1 MIAQF
6 SQKIILEQDI
16 YLKILSPLVKLER
29 IKPISH
35 NNNSIVARLKFNEI
49 SFLFYF

>member
-16 YLKILSPLVKLER
+16 YLKILNPLVKLEG
-29 IKPISH
+29 INPISH